1 MSKHLHSGH
10 VHLAARAVP
19 PMPATCRPLH
29 LSLDT
34 QGSALALQKMG
45 GDLLLPDMP
54 KEIIAIELEMHQ
66 THPNLNRIIQLI
78 ETNPAISG
86 EIIGTVSQPT
96 FQRQLVRN
104 IEIHNLT
111 QCVDL
116 IGVSRTYQLAL
127 AVAIKQMATDNEL
140 TEKILDH
147 AAKTAYACAEIAGY
161 LPPHDPRIS
170 QESAYLFGLYLHG
183 GMLSLAAR
191 YPKNYLKVFDQSLS
205 LPEKAHQFELEKAA
219 CHAALGV
226 LTGQK
231 WGLDPN
237 NDHDLDLLLA
247 INHHHHPQAACISQ
261 LRVRLL
267 IGVGLLAQSMV
278 SELAS
283 GAYQSQEILD
293 QSKRA
298 TDMLGLSD
306 EALSNIRRN
315 LNSDWNRAPV
325 VDTGKD

>member
-10 VHLAARAVP
+10 VHLAARTVP
-19 PMPATCRPLH
+19 PMPADCRPIQ
-29 LSLDT
+29 LSLDPNAT
-34 QGSALALQKMG
+34 QQALQKIG
-45 GDLLLPDMP
+45 GNLLLPDMP

-66 THPNLNRIIQLI
+66 TNPNLNRIIQLI

-111 QCVDL
+111 QCVAL
-116 IGVSRTYQLAL
+116 IGISRTYQLAL
-127 AVAIKQMATDNEL
+127 AVAIKQMATDDEL

-191 YPKNYLKVFDQSLS
+191 YPNNYRKVFEQSLT

-219 CHAALGV
+219 CHATLGV

-231 WGLDPN
+231 WGLDPRN
-237 NDHDLDLLLA
+237 PHDLDLLLA
-247 INHHHHPQAACISQ
+247 IAHHHNPQAACISQ

-283 GAYQSQEILD
+283 SAYQSQEILD

-325 VDTGKD
+325 VDTGND

>member
-10 VHLAARAVP
+10 VHFAARVVP
-19 PMPATCRPLH
+19 PIAADCRPLH
-29 LSLDT
+29 VSLDPNT
-34 QGSALALQKMG
+34 SQQALQKIG
-45 GDLLLPDMP
+45 GNLLLPDMP

-66 THPNLNRIIQLI
+66 THPNLNRIIHLI

-96 FQRQLVRN
+96 FQRQLARQ

-111 QCVDL
+111 QCVGL
-116 IGVSRTYQLAL
+116 IGVTRTYQLAL
-127 AVAIKQMATDNEL
+127 AVAIKQMATDDEL
-140 TEKILDH
+140 MVKVLDH

-183 GMLSLAAR
+183 GMLPLAAR
-191 YPKNYLKVFDQSLS
+191 YPNNYRKVFEQSLT

-226 LTGQK
+226 LTAQK

-237 NDHDLDLLLA
+237 DKHDLDLLLA
-247 INHHHHPQAACISQ
+247 IAHHHNPQAGCITQ

-278 SELAS
+278 SELAENS
-283 GAYQSQEILD
+283 YQSQEMLD
-293 QSKRA
+293 QGKHA
-298 TDMLGLSD
+298 TALLGLSD

-315 LNSDWNRAPV
+315 LNHDWNGGSSAHH
-325 VDTGKD
+325 DE

>member
-10 VHLAARAVP
+10 VHLAARTVP
-19 PMPATCRPLH
+19 PMPADCRPIQ
-29 LSLDT
+29 LSLDPNAM
-34 QGSALALQKMG
+34 QQALQKIG
-45 GDLLLPDMP
+45 GNLLLPDMP

-66 THPNLNRIIQLI
+66 TNPNLNRIIQLI

-111 QCVDL
+111 QCVAL
-116 IGVSRTYQLAL
+116 IGISRTYQLAL
-127 AVAIKQMATDNEL
+127 AVAIKQMATDDEL

-191 YPKNYLKVFDQSLS
+191 YPNNYRKVFEQSLT

-219 CHAALGV
+219 CHATLGV

-231 WGLDPN
+231 WGLDPKN
-237 NDHDLDLLLA
+237 PHDLDLLLA
-247 INHHHHPQAACISQ
+247 IAHHHNPQAACISQ

-283 GAYQSQEILD
+283 SAYQSQEILD

-325 VDTGKD
+325 VDTGND

>member
-1 MSKHLHSGH
+1 MSKHIHSGH
-10 VHLAARAVP
+10 VHFAARSVPPLAADC
-19 PMPATCRPLH
+19 TPLH
-29 LSLDT
+29 VKLNLNLS
-34 QGSALALQKMG
+34 QQALKKIG

-54 KEIIAIELEMHQ
+54 KEIIAIEYEMRQ
-66 THPNLNRIIQLI
+66 MHPNLNRMIKLI

-96 FQRQLVRN
+96 FQRQLVRK

-111 QCVDL
+111 QCVAL

-140 TEKILDH
+140 TERVLDH

-161 LPPHDPRIS
+161 LPPHDPHIS

-183 GMLSLAAR
+183 GMLSLSAR
-191 YPKNYLKVFDQSLS
+191 YPNNYAKVFEQSLS

-226 LTGQK
+226 LTAQK
-231 WGLDPN
+231 WGLNPDN
-237 NDHDLDLLLA
+237 NHDLDLLLA
-247 INHHHHPQAACISQ
+247 IANHHHPHYGCISQ

-267 IGVGLLAQSMV
+267 IGMGLLAQSIV
-278 SELAS
+278 GELAS
-283 GAYQSQEILD
+283 SAYQSQEILD
-293 QSKRA
+293 QGKKSAKI
-298 TDMLGLSD
+298 LGLSD
-306 EALSNIRRN
+306 EAMSNIRRN
-315 LNSDWNRAPV
+315 LSHDWMIA
-325 VDTGKD
+325 GKHEED

>member
-19 PMPATCRPLH
+19 PMPADCRPIQ
-29 LSLDT
+29 LSLDPNAM
-34 QGSALALQKMG
+34 QQALQKIG
-45 GDLLLPDMP
+45 GNLLLPDMP

-66 THPNLNRIIQLI
+66 TNPNLNRIIQLI

-111 QCVDL
+111 QCVAL
-116 IGVSRTYQLAL
+116 IGISITYQLAL
-127 AVAIKQMATDNEL
+127 AVAIKQMATDDEL

-170 QESAYLFGLYLHG
+170 QETAYLFGLYLHG

-191 YPKNYLKVFDQSLS
+191 YPNNYKKVFEQSLS

-219 CHAALGV
+219 CHATLGV

-231 WGLDPN
+231 WGLEPTDA
-237 NDHDLDLLLA
+237 HDLDLLLA

-283 GAYQSQEILD
+283 SAYQSQEILD

-315 LNSDWNRAPV
+315 LSHDWNRTAA
-325 VDTGKD
+325 DNTEG

>member
-10 VHLAARAVP
+10 VHLAARTVP
-19 PMPATCRPLH
+19 PIPTHCKPIH
-29 LSLDT
+29 VSLDE
-34 QGSALALQKMG
+34 SAGAQALQKIG

-66 THPNLNRIIQLI
+66 SHSNLNKIIQLI

-96 FQRQLVRN
+96 FQRQLVRT

-111 QCVDL
+111 QCIAL
-116 IGVSRTYQLAL
+116 IGITRTYQLAL

-170 QESAYLFGLYLHG
+170 QETAYLFGLYLHG

-219 CHAALGV
+219 CHATLGV

-231 WGLDPN
+231 WGLNPKDH
-237 NDHDLDLLLA
+237 HDLDLLLA

-298 TDMLGLSD
+298 TEMLGLSD

-315 LNSDWNRAPV
+315 LNSDWNRAPIMNMG
-325 VDTGKD
+325 DD